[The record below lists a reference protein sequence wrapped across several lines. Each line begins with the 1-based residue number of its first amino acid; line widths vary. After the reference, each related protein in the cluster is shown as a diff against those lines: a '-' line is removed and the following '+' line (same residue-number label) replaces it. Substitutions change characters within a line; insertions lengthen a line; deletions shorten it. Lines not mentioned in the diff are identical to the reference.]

1 MKANVNM
8 GYETNYNGIK
18 QNRYS
23 DKTRFFILFEM
34 KWNIDSQ
41 LTNK

>member
-34 KWNIDSQ
+34 K
-41 LTNK
+41 